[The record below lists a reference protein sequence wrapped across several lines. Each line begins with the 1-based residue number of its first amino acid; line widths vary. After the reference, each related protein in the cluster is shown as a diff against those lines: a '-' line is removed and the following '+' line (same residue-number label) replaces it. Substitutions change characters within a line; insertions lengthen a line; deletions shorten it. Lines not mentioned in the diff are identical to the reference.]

1 MRFYP
6 FVFTGNAPSKG
17 KRIPLKTTKCNEQ
30 RDEETGI
37 GYCDTYQPHAVRRI
51 YDSISRRLYDLRW
64 DNAGNLG
71 QISVCGERPLY
82 DHGRFLFWTEDNH
95 MHTSVDYKAYAYY
108 VYDHNGERRL
118 KMSGQNKVMDINANA
133 PVSYTI
139 LKETTMYP
147 SAYMVLTNWGYTK
160 HYYAGTERLAAR
172 MGGGGLNALDSVM
185 EDNSKLQSRADAL
198 FEQCTL
204 QVRSR
209 YMPPNDTLCIRS
221 SVNGSEALSRDI
233 YGIPD
238 SIHALARTPLYH
250 AFRDMVRQME
260 EDYNNGVEDDVFFY
274 HSDHLGSASW
284 ITDAHG
290 NAVQH
295 LQYLPYGERYV
306 DQRISGYSE
315 RFTFAGKERDAETGY
330 GYFGARYMDHELM
343 TMWLSVDP
351 MSDKYPNLSPYAYCA
366 WNPVKLV
373 DPDGQRPIPL
383 ADSYKGWYVKV
394 DSWFGHRN
402 TGIPGA
408 SKFHQGLDINYSGGG
423 NTDQGSPI
431 LATHNGVA
439 SVKND
444 TKGGEGR
451 TVTITASNGK
461 LRTRYFHL
469 ESINVANGDVV
480 SESDVIATMGGSGRG
495 KEDAYPSHLHYDIQ
509 MNIDGNWI
517 SIDPTMGMGNDMDNI
532 VDPQKIIDS
541 KALDNIITLKEVK
554 ITEDKRTPNALE

>member
-1 MRFYP
+1 
-6 FVFTGNAPSKG
+6 
-17 KRIPLKTTKCNEQ
+17 
-30 RDEETGI
+30 
-37 GYCDTYQPHAVRRI
+37 
-51 YDSISRRLYDLRW
+51 
-64 DNAGNLG
+64 
-71 QISVCGERPLY
+71 
-82 DHGRFLFWTEDNH
+82 

-133 PVSYTI
+133 PVSCSI